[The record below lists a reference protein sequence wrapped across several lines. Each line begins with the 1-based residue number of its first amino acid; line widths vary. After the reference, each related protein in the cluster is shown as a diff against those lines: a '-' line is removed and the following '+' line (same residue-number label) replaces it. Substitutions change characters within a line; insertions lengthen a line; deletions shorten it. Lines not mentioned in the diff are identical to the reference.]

1 MHTSRAR
8 FSAIAAGLLVIAALL
23 STGCGSSPGTG
34 RTSSETPQPT
44 KTGLLPTFTPNPLTP
59 TATSEEQHLDTLVWQ
74 SIGSGPQQIQTTYDR
89 AAGLV
94 NVAIAY
100 GGSVPTKPED
110 VAAAQ
115 ERVKTDCFEAMRV
128 LWTSAAVP
136 FAQANVTVLG
146 PVIDQY
152 ADITSQA
159 YGGAYLKAATA
170 TRITWSALTP
180 DTAWTAYDNVYLRPD
195 YNDAD

>member
-1 MHTSRAR
+1 VHTSRAR
-8 FSAIAAGLLVIAALL
+8 CSAIAVCLLLIAALL

-34 RTSSETPQPT
+34 RASGGTPLPT
-44 KTGLLPTFTPNPLTP
+44 GAGVLPTFTPNPLTP

-74 SIGSGPQQIQTTYDR
+74 AIGSGPQQIQITYDR

-100 GGSVPTKPED
+100 GGSVPTRPED

-115 ERVKTDCFEAMRV
+115 ERVKIDCFEAMRA
-128 LWTSAAVP
+128 LWTSDAVP
-136 FAQANVTVLG
+136 FTRANVTVLG

-152 ADITSQA
+152 ADITTQA
-159 YGGAYLKAATA
+159 YGGAYLKTATA
-170 TRITWSALTP
+170 THITWSALTP
-180 DTAWTAYDNVYLRPD
+180 DTAWSAYDNVYLRPD